1 MQKTETNR
9 KEAEKYSNSGK
20 RSKMNSVPLLRIS
33 RFSKRSRL
41 VIGPTWVWVNLPQT
55 PGEIKLFESTLNFH
69 IFCPSLNRTP
79 W

>member
-20 RSKMNSVPLLRIS
+20 RSKMN

-55 PGEIKLFESTLNFH
+55 PGEIKVFESTLNFH
-69 IFCPSLNRTP
+69 IFCPSLNRTS
-79 W
+79 